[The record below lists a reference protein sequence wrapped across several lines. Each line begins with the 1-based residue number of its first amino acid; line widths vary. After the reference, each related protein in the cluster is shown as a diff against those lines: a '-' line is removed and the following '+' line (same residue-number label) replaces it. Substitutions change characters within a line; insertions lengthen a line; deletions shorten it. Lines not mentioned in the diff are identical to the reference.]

1 MGVMFRAAVEGLAGI
16 IEQGLP
22 NLFDAEEIG
31 MVLGGDA
38 EGLLGGRRKGE
49 GVTRRR
55 DKNGV
60 DDGGFCI

>member
-31 MVLGGDA
+31 MVLGGGCGRVVGREE
-38 EGLLGGRRKGE
+38 EG
-49 GVTRRR
+49 
-55 DKNGV
+55 
-60 DDGGFCI
+60 